1 MAGTSVVVDLLLR
14 GRDAASDVI
23 GRVRDGI
30 AGVGNAVSAALEPL
44 RSFGVLIGAAIGVG
58 GAKELIDR
66 ADAYTRLSNQVRVAA
81 SSEQDYHESITD
93 VAAVAQ
99 RANSD
104 LDSTAS
110 LYGKV
115 KQSADSLG
123 ISQQQVA
130 DVTEATAKGMQLSGA
145 ETAAAAAATG
155 QFTQALAS
163 GVFRGDEFN
172 SVMEASP
179 ALIKAIADGLGVAV
193 GDMRAMAEAG
203 QLTSDRVVMAL
214 LSQKQAIDET
224 YGKLPQTVGQALGQ
238 LNNAAT
244 LFVGRLNE
252 QTGATQ
258 TLGGGLKFLAGN
270 MDAVASVMGAAFAAS
285 VAKGAQ
291 SMAQFVAASIAARDA
306 SRQQAIAA
314 EQQQAANLAAA
325 QGQVAAA
332 QAAYNRAL
340 AEQRATAAQL
350 AALESLAG
358 LFASEEAL
366 AAARA
371 QATAAANAASAAT
384 QRYAA
389 AQAALT
395 AVQAPAAAGVGLVG
409 RALGFLSGPGGLIL
423 TAVSALGLLYAAFS
437 KQKPATDELT
447 QSIDSY
453 AAALEKLNQAQL
465 EAASVRIGEAI
476 RDQTQAVAD
485 AAAEVE
491 RLKSGHVGL
500 WEALTETKARA
511 QLLTEAQG
519 ALADASAKLADLEA
533 KREILLRQS
542 ADAQQQNAASNLAQV
557 TAYNQQITALER
569 LASNLGDR
577 EKYLKQVNDAEIK
590 QTQALLDQAIASG
603 KLAEADRL
611 TLQLAAQKA
620 TAAEQAATLARAE
633 ALAEEAKVAAMER
646 VQDLQGSLTKT
657 QQEALATA
665 RESAAVARA
674 EASAAQAVADSLKQ
688 QAEQAGQSNRVMA
701 ETARRASET
710 VSATEG
716 LVRAQADGLRSEID
730 LARAKGD
737 TATAQR
743 LTRDLA
749 LLEAD
754 GAVKV
759 AKAKEAEQNAEYAL
773 AVAKRNQVAALVEKN
788 LATKEDLALAELTVQ
803 KELAEAEAAGQTTEA
818 LKKLADQLR
827 ALNGVRL
834 GAGDGTQQNTQ
845 ATQQNTQATDENTAA
860 QQVNIKHTND
870 TSAAVK
876 GLADLMADAKKET
889 EGLSE
894 QTLALFDAYVTGIAA
909 AHGMADSVTAAS
921 DAQVALQ
928 KALAGGTNEAL
939 AEYQRKLSESKTAVR
954 QFREELL
961 FAGNGIQAME
971 KTILQAKESAKAAFY
986 EQAIQAEQLADS
998 IHGMAERGRIDLG
1011 TLQQAVQGAT
1021 GGFSLLDKQDLDHLR
1036 SEIDA
1041 ANDRLKQMQDE
1052 ATSAK
1057 DRLAELNAEIAR
1069 EKGDDATA
1077 KKLQLELEQRQ
1088 ALAEVEA
1095 NLAKARLEQNQELV
1109 RLYEEQQRKL
1119 QTLYDLK
1126 SRNLEQERQQTAQT
1140 GQANAGTPTG
1150 SGSSGVTTGAA
1161 AGKTYTLNLVA
1172 PGGKTLPATTSTDP
1186 SAFLDEL
1193 ERTKLRSLA

>member
-14 GRDAASDVI
+14 GRDAASTVI

-44 RSFGVLIGAAIGVG
+44 RSFGALIGAAIGVG

-66 ADAYTRLSNQVRVAA
+66 ADAYTRLSNQVRVAT
-81 SSEQDYHESITD
+81 SSEQDYHESLAA
-93 VAAVAQ
+93 VAAVTQ

-115 KQSADSLG
+115 KQAASSLG

-130 DVTEATAKGMQLSGA
+130 DVTETIAKGMQLSGA
-145 ETAAAAAATG
+145 ETATAAGATL
-155 QFTQALAS
+155 QFTQALAA
-163 GVFRGDEFN
+163 GVLRGDEFN

-203 QLTSDRVVMAL
+203 QLTSDRVVRAL

-258 TLGGGLKFLAGN
+258 TLGEGLKFLANN

-371 QATAAANAASAAT
+371 QATVAANAASAAT

-389 AQAALT
+389 AQAALN

-409 RALGFLSGPGGLIL
+409 RALGFLAGPGGLIL

-437 KQKPATDELT
+437 KQKPVTDELA
-447 QSIDSY
+447 QSIDRY
-453 AAALEKLNQAQL
+453 ADSLEKLNQAQL

-557 TAYNQQITALER
+557 TAYNQQITALDR

-611 TLQLAAQKA
+611 ALQLAAQKA

-633 ALAEEAKVAAMER
+633 ALAEDAKIAAMEQVR
-646 VQDLQGSLTKT
+646 DLQGSLTKT
-657 QQEALATA
+657 QQEALSLARDTA
-665 RESAAVARA
+665 AAKRT
-674 EASAAQAVADSLKQ
+674 EADAAQAVAARLQEEARNVDLLVVAEKKKLEQGREISGLYERLKSASAAYYDALIEQAQGEGRERDARTLTIEKLKEQVQYQDLINQQKQLEAERQRDILAILQQEAERRKTNNEVLDAEFQLKLKQ
-688 QAEQAGQSNRVMA
+688 Q
-701 ETARRASET
+701 
-710 VSATEG
+710 
-716 LVRAQADGLRSEID
+716 D
-730 LARAKGD
+730 LN
-737 TATAQR
+737 
-743 LTRDLA
+743 
-749 LLEAD
+749 
-754 GAVKV
+754 VKI
-759 AKAKEAEQNAEYAL
+759 
-773 AVAKRNQVAALVEKN
+773 
-788 LATKEDLALAELTVQ
+788 
-803 KELAEAEAAGQTTEA
+803 AEAEAGTAAAQAKTAQTTADLTAKIQQFVAAGFDETEAKKRALLVSGQFTEA
-818 LKKLADQLR
+818 LK
-827 ALNGVRL
+827 
-834 GAGDGTQQNTQ
+834 
-845 ATQQNTQATDENTAA
+845 
-860 QQVNIKHTND
+860 I
-870 TSAAVK
+870 
-876 GLADLMADAKKET
+876 
-889 EGLSE
+889 
-894 QTLALFDAYVTGIAA
+894 
-909 AHGMADSVTAAS
+909 
-921 DAQVALQ
+921 
-928 KALAGGTNEAL
+928 
-939 AEYQRKLSESKTAVR
+939 
-954 QFREELL
+954 
-961 FAGNGIQAME
+961 
-971 KTILQAKESAKAAFY
+971 
-986 EQAIQAEQLADS
+986 
-998 IHGMAERGRIDLG
+998 
-1011 TLQQAVQGAT
+1011 
-1021 GGFSLLDKQDLDHLR
+1021 
-1036 SEIDA
+1036 
-1041 ANDRLKQMQDE
+1041 
-1052 ATSAK
+1052 
-1057 DRLAELNAEIAR
+1057 
-1069 EKGDDATA
+1069 
-1077 KKLQLELEQRQ
+1077 
-1088 ALAEVEA
+1088 
-1095 NLAKARLEQNQELV
+1095 
-1109 RLYEEQQRKL
+1109 EEQQHKK
-1119 QTLYDLK
+1119 TTEATK
-1126 SRNLEQERQQTAQT
+1126 EQKNAIDESVDAEKRAASAAQEH
-1140 GQANAGTPTG
+1140 AAA
-1150 SGSSGVTTGAA
+1150 VAA
-1161 AGKTYTLNLVA
+1161 AGDFVSGALSDWAQRLQA
-1172 PGGKTLPATTSTDP
+1172 LSPAARK
-1186 SAFLDEL
+1186 AFDGFSQNADLARGSIEAINAALAKNLDEQAKLTGAGSGFAAWANQVADKALDIEASFLAQARAAETLVRQL
-1193 ERTKLRSLA
+1193 ETAGNSTGLDILIRKAEMSRAQFDLLDQQRLDNLKSAIDA